1 MKNIVG
7 EEFKS
12 NSHKVKAEKAAEKL
26 PDKKVKQKVK
36 LKLKRNQGLL
46 NLPMYL

>member
-26 PDKKVKQKVK
+26 PDKKVEQITKVIKQIVFKKNK
-36 LKLKRNQGLL
+36 L
-46 NLPMYL
+46 